1 MVDFLTNVKIF
12 PMMELKRKFSFDSKN
27 PEIFRLRRIK
37 IEENKKNLSRKRSK
51 SGEGVKIAPEGGEK
65 IGGIFDQK
73 STMGEKPNKKH

>member
-1 MVDFLTNVKIF
+1 MVDFLKNVKIF
-12 PMMELKRKFSFDSKN
+12 PMMEIKRKFSVESKN
-27 PEIFRLRRIK
+27 SETFSRRSIK